1 VITTEVAYARSSR
14 PDQLQGLLERAG
26 HVDFTPAP
34 VLPTDGLRLAAER

>member
-1 VITTEVAYARSSR
+1 VITTEVAYSRSSR

-26 HVDFTPAP
+26 HIDFTPET